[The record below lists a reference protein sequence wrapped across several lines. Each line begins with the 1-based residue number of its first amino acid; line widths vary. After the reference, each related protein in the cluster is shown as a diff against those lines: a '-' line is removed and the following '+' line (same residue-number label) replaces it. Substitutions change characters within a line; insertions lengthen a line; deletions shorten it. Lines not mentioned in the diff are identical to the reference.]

1 MENKFD
7 SRMSGPVLSEGSDRD
22 LYSGSTLADLPLYDF
37 QAELSCPVVSVARIF
52 DKYPLVP
59 GVILVDEGQFAGMIS
74 RRTLLELLIRPKG
87 IELFFNESL
96 EVLHSYARAEML
108 VLPETKKILSAAQLG
123 LRRSP
128 ELLSE
133 PIVVRGNLASP
144 PAESSPGSYKL
155 LDVHK
160 LNITYWQIRGIE
172 TQVRYERAQ
181 VQMIQTEK
189 MASLGRLVDGV
200 AHEILDPVGFIW
212 GNLTHLSAY
221 SESLLELLSAYE
233 ELLPEPPN
241 EITALKEEL
250 EFDFLQADF
259 PATIASIKSGAE
271 RLTKLA
277 TSLQNFCYL
286 DEVNPKPVNLHAL
299 IDGILLLIKSH
310 LSGEIKIVKKYDY
323 LPPITCFA
331 GQLNQVF
338 MNILTNAINAL
349 VDSSVNKK
357 LTKEFRGSEP
367 KNTDFQPLIEIKT
380 KVFSE
385 MSDDGEG
392 DNLGNNR
399 WVSIVIADNG
409 PGMSVRK
416 QQQIYDSFSTEKR
429 ALKETSLAVSYQI
442 VTAKHG
448 GKLKMRSELGVG
460 SEFEILLP
468 LI

>member
-7 SRMSGPVLSEGSDRD
+7 SRISGPVLSEGSDRD
-22 LYSGSTLADLPLYDF
+22 LYSGSTLADLPLYHF
-37 QAELSCPVVSVARIF
+37 QAELSCPVVIVARIF

-59 GVILVDEGQFAGMIS
+59 GVILVEEGQFVGMIS
-74 RRTLLELLIRPKG
+74 RRTLSELLIRPKG

-128 ELLSE
+128 ELLGE
-133 PIVVRGNLASP
+133 PIVVRGNLAPP

-233 ELLPEPPN
+233 AFLPDAPN
-241 EITALKEEL
+241 EITALKEEI
-250 EFDFLQADF
+250 EFDFLLADF

-299 IDGILLLIKSH
+299 IDGILLLLKSRI
-310 LSGEIKIVKKYDY
+310 SGEIQIVKNYDY

-338 MNILTNAINAL
+338 MNILTNAMNAL
-349 VDSSVNKK
+349 VDSSVNNK
-357 LTKEFRGSEP
+357 LAKEFRGSDR
-367 KNTDFQPLIEIKT
+367 KKADLKPLIEIKT

-399 WVSIVIADNG
+399 WISIVIADNG

-448 GKLKMRSELGVG
+448 GQLKMRSELGVG